1 MVSAAWVAGKIN
13 PYASY
18 VKALAIAAASASL
31 LAAGWT
37 ANGWRLGERMARLEL
52 AVERK
57 QVARQTALT
66 ERQQKA
72 QQAAL
77 EAVRQ
82 AQGRLVAERRA
93 NAKAVQK
100 AAEAAPEATA
110 PAGTCVDRR
119 EPLPEKYLEEFRQ

>member
-1 MVSAAWVAGKIN
+1 MVSASWVANKLN
-13 PYASY
+13 PYARY
-18 VKALAIAAASASL
+18 AKAAAALLAALGL

-37 ANGWRLGERMARLEL
+37 AQGWRLGERMARLEL

-77 EAVRQ
+77 EAVQTAQ
-82 AQGRLVAERRA
+82 AKLAAMRKD
-93 NAKAVQK
+93 NKKASQK
-100 AAEAAPEATA
+100 AAEAAPKGPEFA
-110 PAGTCVDRR
+110 CLDL
-119 EPLPEKYLEEFRQ
+119 PLPELYLEGYRQ